1 MSSLYT
7 RLLRKCRRAALL
19 LPARQTRGIQCL
31 PLAPLLDVRRDPRI
45 AIHSPTIEP
54 PAGALSAAPRDAKLA
69 ATVVEIAPPSDN
81 PYEPDTLRIWLA
93 AGASRGELL
102 PPGATDMQVSTEM
115 GHS

>member
-1 MSSLYT
+1 M
-7 RLLRKCRRAALL
+7 
-19 LPARQTRGIQCL
+19 
-31 PLAPLLDVRRDPRI
+31 RRDPRI

-81 PYEPDTLRIWLA
+81 PYEGKKKKKKKPDTLRIWLA